1 MTQYNTLNVK
11 FSNSQLNRLKSG
23 IKNDTQVTLSL
34 SSNAVS
40 DSINETY
47 FQHKLLLTK
56 TQVSKI
62 CKAFANNSSANIALS
77 KTQLSK
83 MVQLGE
89 FLGRLR
95 EPLLRT
101 SFSLM
106 KNVFKPLAK
115 SDLILLG
122 LTAAAS
128 ATNAATQ
135 KKVFGSG
142 MTTLIISNEEMDDV
156 MKIIKSI
163 EESGLLI
170 KGVSETIKKH

>member
-1 MTQYNTLNVK
+1 
-11 FSNSQLNRLKSG
+11 
-23 IKNDTQVTLSL
+23 
-34 SSNAVS
+34 
-40 DSINETY
+40 
-47 FQHKLLLTK
+47 
-56 TQVSKI
+56 
-62 CKAFANNSSANIALS
+62 
-77 KTQLSK
+77 
-83 MVQLGE
+83 MVQLGW

-95 EPLLRT
+95 EALLRT

-122 LTAAAS
+122 LTAATS

-135 KKVFGSG
+135 KKVFGSE

-156 MKIIKSI
+156 MEIIKSI

-170 KGVSETIKKH
+170 KGVSKTIKKHWWNKYF